1 MQLKRLTV
9 KGLLRFA
16 DAVTIDFEAL
26 PEGLIALVGE
36 NGSGKTTALEAP
48 LAALFRSFPS
58 RDGKELAD
66 YAHDRDSFLEVVFG
80 LKQGDYRARVNVD
93 AVRRLSEAVLEYT
106 SPIDGTIT
114 LLNDGKVSTFDQA
127 VARVFPARE
136 VLLASAFA
144 AQNRAGSFT
153 TLDRKGRK
161 ELFAKLLGLE
171 QYEQMAQTAR
181 TAAGLVEEAVKRL
194 DVRRDLLARETG
206 ADQDEAL
213 ATAEADR
220 ERERGILEGRRLSLR
235 TSLADA
241 EAALATV
248 QDQVAACAV
257 ARQRVTSLEGEL
269 AGKQAERDR
278 VLERRGQ
285 VERALVAEREVI
297 AAAQRKAH
305 ADIANAEAKCGE
317 TFRAAI
323 KTAEETFAA
332 KRKDLDERIANNRRI
347 LADAEGIR
355 AAVMRL
361 AEIEASIATARQ
373 DEATWRETL
382 ADVQA
387 RQREAAEAVRHC
399 EQAAKD
405 LRRVSDDFAL
415 LATVPCGGGGDF
427 GACKFLTNAKAAE
440 SRIPILTA
448 QAKDLNAW
456 IQVCADRQADEN
468 AARQQLATIAQT
480 IRDLEADKARLAGK
494 AKLEPALAAAEAR
507 IAELDAAREEAMRA
521 VEQARVEANERAKA
535 RLAEL
540 AEDRAR
546 ADAGRLEAERVA
558 ELRADSQITECEQQ
572 LKVLDL
578 SIRKVQEVLDAARA
592 DLAAAEA
599 GNVQAQALQ
608 ATLDGLRRQWDETT
622 TALALL
628 EARRQEDE
636 RTRQAL
642 ELRRA
647 DLADVERRIEAL
659 QAELLEW
666 SMLAKALGRDGLPVL
681 EIDAAGP
688 TVSAYT
694 NDLLASCFGPRFSVE
709 LVTQEAKVSGK
720 GLKESFDI
728 KVYDNERGGDARD
741 IADLSGGEQV
751 IVEEC
756 LKNGLALYCNARNAS
771 PIRTCWRDETTG
783 PLDPENAARYLP
795 MLRRL
800 QQLGGYRQILFI
812 SHNPDAA
819 AMADAQLR
827 FADGRVTV
835 ALPPYGSDVHAS

>member
-1 MQLKRLTV
+1 MKLEQLTIR
-9 KGLLRFA
+9 GLLRFT
-16 DAVTIDFEAL
+16 DTLSLDLGNL
-26 PEGLIALVGE
+26 PEGLIAVVGE
-36 NGSGKTTALEAP
+36 NGSGKTAFLESA
-48 LAALFRSFPS
+48 LAAIYRKFAS
-58 RDGKELAD
+58 REKELVD
-66 YAHDRDSFLEVVFG
+66 YAHDRDSFIEAVFAFDG
-80 LKQGDYRARVNVD
+80 HGQFRARVNLD
-93 AVRRLSEAVLEYT
+93 AVRRVSEAVLEQIH
-106 SPIDGTIT
+106 SDGTRAF
-114 LLNDGKVSTFDQA
+114 LSDGKVSSFDAA
-127 VARVFPARE
+127 VARVFPPAA
-136 VLLASAFA
+136 VVLASAFA
-144 AQNRAGSFT
+144 AQNRAGSFV
-153 TLDRKGRK
+153 TLDRRGRK
-161 ELFAKLLGLE
+161 ELFSKLLGLE
-171 QYEQMAQTAR
+171 RYESMAQTAR
-181 TAAGLVEEAVKRL
+181 TAAGLVEEAIKRL
-194 DVRRDLLARETG
+194 DVRREVLAGSTGREH
-206 ADQDEAL
+206 DEAL
-213 ATAEADR
+213 AAAAEGR
-220 ERERGILEGRRLSLR
+220 ERERGVLDGRRLSLR
-235 TSLADA
+235 TSIADA

-248 QDQVAACAV
+248 QDQAAACAV

-269 AGKQAERDR
+269 AAKRGERDR
-278 VLERRGQ
+278 VQERRVQ
-285 VERALVAEREVI
+285 IERTLVAEREVI

-305 ADIANAEAKCGE
+305 ADIANAEARCGE
-317 TFRAAI
+317 TFRAAV
-323 KTAEETFAA
+323 KAVEDSLAA
-332 KRKDLDERIANNRRI
+332 KRKDLDERIANNRRV
-347 LADAEGIR
+347 LADADAIR
-355 AAVMRL
+355 AAVARL
-361 AEIEASIATARQ
+361 AEVEASIATARQ
-373 DEATWRETL
+373 DEQTWRATL
-382 ADVQA
+382 AG
-387 RQREAAEAVRHC
+387 
-399 EQAAKD
+399 EQAKHAD
-405 LRRVSDDFAL
+405 LTERVSKAFLATTELSRAL
-415 LATVPCGGGGDF
+415 GNASLLKTVPCGGEGQFSG
-427 GACKFLTNAKAAE
+427 CRFLENAKEAEQRIPELRPEADSLGSLEAEKRAAAE
-440 SRIPILTA
+440 NV
-448 QAKDLNAW
+448 K
-456 IQVCADRQADEN
+456 
-468 AARQQLATIAQT
+468 AANDQLATIAQT
-480 IRDLEADKARLAGK
+480 IRDLEADKVTLAAK

-507 IAELDAAREEAMRA
+507 IAELDAAREEA
-521 VEQARVEANERAKA
+521 ERAAERGHADAKERVKA

-622 TALALL
+622 TALAHL

-800 QQLGGYRQILFI
+800 QQVGGYRQVLFI
-812 SHNPDAA
+812 THNPDAA
-819 AMADAQLR
+819 ALADAQLR